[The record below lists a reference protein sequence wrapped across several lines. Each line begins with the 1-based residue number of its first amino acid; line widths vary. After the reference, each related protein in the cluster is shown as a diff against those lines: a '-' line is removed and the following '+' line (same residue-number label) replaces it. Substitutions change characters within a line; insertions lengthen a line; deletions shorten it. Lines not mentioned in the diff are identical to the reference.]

1 MKKMYL
7 VLAAVLLAVSFSA
20 FTEIKKAPVGD
31 FKYNDGTGLVDVPS
45 TIEVEALCPSG
56 NQHDCMIEINGVE
69 EQIYNPNGSVYR
81 WQ

>member
-20 FTEIKKAPVGD
+20 FTEIKKAPAGD
-31 FKYNDGTGLVDVPS
+31 FKYDDGSGMVDVPS
-45 TIEVEALCPSG
+45 TVDVNTLCPAG
-56 NQHDCMIEINGVE
+56 NQHDCVIEINGE
-69 EQIYNPNGSVYR
+69 DELIYLNGNVYR